1 MPRKRKCANL
11 SKVSH
16 ESRRLRQMRK
26 NEILEEKTKR
36 LEANAQR
43 NAMQR
48 AQENVETRSQRLEAN
63 AQRNAMQ
70 RAQENVETRSQR
82 LEANAQRNAMQ
93 RAQENVETRSQRL
106 EANAQRNAMQRAQEN
121 VETRSQRLEANA
133 QINAMQRAQEN
144 VETRSQRLEANAQR
158 NAMQRAQENVETRFQ
173 RLEANAKRNAMQRSQ
188 ENVETRFQRLEA
200 DAQRHV
206 QRSALAM
213 ASMGAP
219 GNRNPLDVVN
229 HAPYCLKI
237 HGQYHHLTSIA
248 MRPDDGQP
256 PRYAQL
262 YFLDTEEA
270 IHHRMNN
277 EANQRCDPA
286 MMRDLSCFMIQCN
299 EFAKTFKMMRQ
310 VEQDLNPRGIQT
322 PNLMLC
328 FRNDPKHD
336 QRRYNA
342 PRANEIAVVFQN
354 IDGEP
359 PFERDIRIYNKN
371 SNDVQQISILDKR
384 CDPMCYPLLYPYGND
399 GWHSELKSHNPQ
411 YPGFK
416 VTQMDYYAHLLAPRA
431 EFSQFQRAGKLRCQ
445 FILDAYMKTEAN
457 RLNYIK
463 LNQPQ
468 LRAELY
474 SGLMDHL
481 DNLTQN
487 EGITVGIPVILP
499 SSFMG
504 SPRNMQ
510 ERYQDAMSLVRKF
523 GKPDIFLTMTCNP
536 QCPAIKENLDGCPLE
551 YRPDLIAKTFSLDVK
566 EIMKDLIQN
575 GIFGNIIAYAGVIEF
590 QKRGLPHLHLLAM
603 LSDEDKPRL
612 SEVIDMMVWAEIPD
626 EERYP
631 ELNEKVLKHMI
642 HGPCGNQSQGYPC
655 TGDDGK
661 CSKGFPKEFRNETN
675 ANVNG
680 YPMYQRR
687 NTGKKYIVRGKE
699 IDNRWV
705 VPYSPYLIMK
715 YDRHINLEI
724 CSSVKSVKYLYKYIH
739 KGFDCAAIEVQTRDG
754 TRLITVDEVN
764 SFMDARYVSAP
775 EAMWRLNGY
784 DLFMKSHTVIRLA
797 VHLPNRQMVYFRA
810 GNEEQAAQRELN
822 RDTTLTAWFKL
833 NQSDENAVHFL
844 YTDIPSHYIYE
855 KKETKWKLR
864 KKGAEKIISR
874 LYTVSIKDTERFYL
888 RLLLL
893 HVKGA
898 KCFEDMRT
906 VNGVLYETFKDAAI
920 AKNLVEADDLW
931 EKTIEEATGSHMPA
945 QLRELFT
952 YICIFGTPTDV
963 PTLWNKYKEYMIED
977 FVYNNVV
984 NPENMALNHI
994 QEILKNNGS
1003 SCDNFKFPNPNPVNI
1018 DVIEYNVDEEK
1029 RRGEY
1034 LISTLNVEQKY
1045 VYDLVMRAID
1055 NENEPQRLF
1064 CIDGFAGS
1072 GKTYL
1077 FNAFM
1082 SVIRGRNEEVLSCAS
1097 TGIAATLL
1105 KGGRTYH
1112 SLFKL
1117 TIPIDDGAKSNI
1129 RGNSKVARE
1138 LISAKLIIWD
1148 EVSMTVGHALTAVDK
1163 LLKDLMKKSQ
1173 PFGGKVILFAGDFRQ
1188 NLPIVP
1194 HAQKTTIIESTVKYN
1209 PIWRNVIQ
1217 VKLKQNMRTGDER
1230 EFANWLL
1237 QLGDGKLTN
1246 TDGLH
1251 PDIIEIPEDF
1261 ISKGSLI
1268 SEIFGDKI
1276 TIEQI
1281 HDNQDRAILCP
1292 KNEDT
1297 FKINDEILHLI
1308 EGQEKEYLSI
1318 DSIMNDDTQE
1328 QLNFPTEFLN
1338 SVTPSGMPVHRLK
1351 IKIGAI
1357 IILLRNLNTKKGLC
1371 NGTRFIVNDLK
1382 PNLIYAEVLNGPA
1395 RGQIVFIPMIDFL
1408 TNELELPFKLKR
1420 RQFPIRVA
1428 FAMTINKSQGQTLEK
1443 VGIYLPHSV
1452 FAHG

>member
-1 MPRKRKCANL
+1 MTENYSACHGNVSLTSTVMKQIFISSMKTSNLCKRKCANL

-354 IDGEP
+354 ID
-359 PFERDIRIYNKN
+359 
-371 SNDVQQISILDKR
+371 
-384 CDPMCYPLLYPYGND
+384 
-399 GWHSELKSHNPQ
+399 ELKSHNPQ

-431 EFSQFQRAGKLRCQ
+431 EFSQFQRA
-445 FILDAYMKTEAN
+445 
-457 RLNYIK
+457 
-463 LNQPQ
+463 
-468 LRAELY
+468 
-474 SGLMDHL
+474 GLMDHL

-739 KGFDCAAIEVQTRDG
+739 KGFDCAAIEVQTREG

-898 KCFEDMRT
+898 KCFENMRT

-1003 SCDNFKFPNPNPVNI
+1003 SCDNFKLPNPNP
-1018 DVIEYNVDEEK
+1018 
-1029 RRGEY
+1029 
-1034 LISTLNVEQKY
+1034 
-1045 VYDLVMRAID
+1045 
-1055 NENEPQRLF
+1055 
-1064 CIDGFAGS
+1064 
-1072 GKTYL
+1072 
-1077 FNAFM
+1077 
-1082 SVIRGRNEEVLSCAS
+1082 
-1097 TGIAATLL
+1097 
-1105 KGGRTYH
+1105 
-1112 SLFKL
+1112 
-1117 TIPIDDGAKSNI
+1117 
-1129 RGNSKVARE
+1129 
-1138 LISAKLIIWD
+1138 
-1148 EVSMTVGHALTAVDK
+1148 
-1163 LLKDLMKKSQ
+1163 
-1173 PFGGKVILFAGDFRQ
+1173 
-1188 NLPIVP
+1188 
-1194 HAQKTTIIESTVKYN
+1194 
-1209 PIWRNVIQ
+1209 
-1217 VKLKQNMRTGDER
+1217 
-1230 EFANWLL
+1230 
-1237 QLGDGKLTN
+1237 
-1246 TDGLH
+1246 
-1251 PDIIEIPEDF
+1251 
-1261 ISKGSLI
+1261 
-1268 SEIFGDKI
+1268 
-1276 TIEQI
+1276 
-1281 HDNQDRAILCP
+1281 
-1292 KNEDT
+1292 
-1297 FKINDEILHLI
+1297 
-1308 EGQEKEYLSI
+1308 
-1318 DSIMNDDTQE
+1318 
-1328 QLNFPTEFLN
+1328 
-1338 SVTPSGMPVHRLK
+1338 
-1351 IKIGAI
+1351 
-1357 IILLRNLNTKKGLC
+1357 
-1371 NGTRFIVNDLK
+1371 
-1382 PNLIYAEVLNGPA
+1382 
-1395 RGQIVFIPMIDFL
+1395 
-1408 TNELELPFKLKR
+1408 
-1420 RQFPIRVA
+1420 
-1428 FAMTINKSQGQTLEK
+1428 
-1443 VGIYLPHSV
+1443 
-1452 FAHG
+1452 